1 MLELTLLLGL
11 ALAVWYFLRSRT
23 IPKSQEV
30 TREDVNKEATLE
42 SDSRAIASNLSPPF
56 KPGVPQ
62 PVPRP
67 ADLSIASHS
76 PPLGTPEKEREYEEV
91 AFIDFETTGLDPESD
106 RIIEAGIIIL
116 KLGYS
121 GEIEGSSRL
130 ANPGIPIPARI
141 TELTGITNE
150 MMLDAKPSQEVIAEF
165 LDKIGNRPVAAYN
178 AKFDVAFLE
187 HEARRIGRT
196 FDNEWVC
203 IMEYVKNKH
212 PNLPR
217 YRLTDVCGAFNVSA
231 PAAAGAQIDAH
242 RALYDVELTM
252 RLFLAVSGGAMPS
265 NVTQRVT
272 VQTPIGSN
280 LTRYHA
286 IRESAK
292 KLATLAK
299 ANEATDLSTAIHG
312 YMSALGLLKDAAA
325 IELYKRESQAG
336 VEIIKS
342 DKGDIDCLNRLTLC
356 LCKLGRSAEA
366 ESVATEYF
374 DTFPIDA
381 TLKSAD
387 QVRKRIAKAIGK

>member
-1 MLELTLLLGL
+1 MLELTLLIGL

-23 IPKSQEV
+23 TPKAQEV
-30 TREDVNKEATLE
+30 TLEDVNKEATLE
-42 SDSRAIASNLSPPF
+42 SDSRDIASNLSPSF

-67 ADLSIASHS
+67 ADLSMASHS
-76 PPLGTPEKEREYEEV
+76 PPLGAPEKREYEEV
-91 AFIDFETTGLDPESD
+91 AFIDFETTGLDPECD

-121 GEIEGSSRL
+121 GEMEGSSSL

-141 TELTGITNE
+141 TKLTGITNE

-165 LDKIGNRPVAAYN
+165 LDKIGTRPVAAYN

-187 HEARRIGRT
+187 REARRIGRS

-212 PNLPR
+212 PDLPR

-231 PAAAGAQIDAH
+231 PAAAGEQIDAH

-252 RLFLAVSGGAMPS
+252 RLFLAVSGGAMPT
-265 NVTQRVT
+265 NVTQRVP

-299 ANEATDLSTAIHG
+299 VNEATDLNTAVHG
-312 YMSALGLLKDAAA
+312 YKSALGLLKDAAA
-325 IELYKRESQAG
+325 IELYKLESQAG

-356 LCKLGRSAEA
+356 LCKLGRSDEA

-381 TLKSAD
+381 TLKAAD